1 MKDNRHELFVLQDK
15 IDDLLYKAAEDGVDI
30 DDLAAMVV
38 TTGDMFGQ
46 LNGRH
51 WDKDR
56 IELYNYLLDEAEADD
71 ENNLYF

>member
-15 IDDLLYKAAEDGVDI
+15 IIDLLYKAAKDGVDI
-30 DDLAAMVV
+30 DDLAAIVV

-46 LNGRH
+46 VNGQL

-56 IELYNYLLDEAEADD
+56 IELYTYFLDEAEADD